1 MPLRR
6 LLLILLLAGLA
17 VAPVRAQERAGD
29 GAFTLVLRGV
39 PVAEAL
45 ETWATL
51 TQINLVYD
59 ADLTREGRVF
69 CVRRD
74 AAAEDLLRCV
84 LAGTGLDFYR
94 TSSGTYILQRIA
106 RRAPRY
112 ERLAGRVVDA
122 RTGEPLPQA
131 SVMLADAEA
140 GTATNDAGLFSLARL
155 LPGPHR
161 VVTTYVGYEPRA
173 DSVWVPPGGAVRRQ
187 IALAPRAVATQ
198 PVVVNALAR
207 RAASEQ
213 LGAPAAEAG
222 ALAQA
227 SGAGTADVARAAS
240 SSLLG
245 VALRAPLA
253 DLHIQGGET
262 GEHEFTLDGVPVW
275 NPVSL
280 GRLVGAFSPLALRRL
295 TVRKA
300 GFGAAHGS
308 HLAGVVQAEHA
319 LPDGPALRLQADP
332 VSLNAQAGHRL
343 ALGGGAEGA
352 LMLTGRTSLWPLR
365 RDPVLAGVLRDWTA
379 PDPLLAAVQ
388 TGKGLDQAVP
398 LALHRHD
405 ADVAFSDWHAAAHVA
420 LSPFHRVAASGYLG
434 TSRLAT
440 DALALADHAAA
451 PDVLMR
457 GRDRYDWRN
466 LAGQVRHEWLV
477 GARALAT
484 LQLRGS
490 RHAFTHGY
498 HMAAMEMDGEAAP
511 GDGATL
517 EDVARRLTAQTA
529 AQPVPDDGNRMTDL
543 GAKAGLDLS
552 LGQRHHLTTSL
563 EVARAATRFHLG
575 TDPFR
580 PLAHRHAAWR
590 VAAHAGD
597 AIALGGGTTLDLGT
611 RLTYLPD
618 RQTLYAEPRLAVR
631 HDGQSRRL
639 GPYAVRLAG
648 GLYRRFIQQFTLSN
662 PGASVALP
670 SLRLW
675 MPTDASLAPPRV
687 VHVAAEATAAPH
699 PAWQIDVEAYWKAQP
714 RLLEIDYP
722 ALVAAATPTEAD
734 APLSDAPLGDTQA
747 TFVGA
752 SRGRAVGGGV
762 RVAYAHGRLAAEA
775 AYAVSLAE
783 RTFPGR
789 FDGRRAPTPWNEP
802 HRLTL
807 GARLAL
813 TRGPAEGD
821 GLRATARARGVW
833 GRPWDA
839 RRAYY
844 DYLAVHSTPAL
855 AGELGLD
862 DPAAPGLPPLYRLDL
877 GLAYARTVG
886 AVTLHAEALVVNALD
901 RANVFDYGFAPADG
915 GGFARTPRTLPG
927 RRPVLVLGLRY

>member
-1 MPLRR
+1 MRPPSETPPPVRPMRLVRP
-6 LLLILLLAGLA
+6 LLLALVLAGLA
-17 VAPVRAQERAGD
+17 AAPVGAQERQRGAGARGAGARGEQAAD
-29 GAFTLVLRGV
+29 GFTLVLRGV
-39 PVAEAL
+39 PLAEAL

-51 TQINLVYD
+51 TQINLVYE
-59 ADLTREGRVF
+59 ADLTRDDERVF
-69 CVRRD
+69 CVRRA
-74 AAAEDLLRCV
+74 AAAEALLQCV
-84 LAGTGLDFYR
+84 LGGTGLDFYR
-94 TSSGTYILQRIA
+94 TSTGTYVLQRAA
-106 RRAPRY
+106 RQAPRY
-112 ERLAGRVVDA
+112 GRLAGRVVDA
-122 RTGEPLPQA
+122 QTGAPLPQA
-131 SVMLADAEA
+131 SVMLATAEA

-207 RAASEQ
+207 RAASEE

-227 SGAGTADVARAAS
+227 SAAGTADVARAAS

-262 GEHEFTLDGVPVW
+262 GEHAFTLDGVPVW

-280 GRLVGAFSPLALRRL
+280 GRLVGAFSPLALQRL

-319 LPDGPALRLQADP
+319 LPDGPTLRLQADP

-343 ALGGGAEGA
+343 ALGGAAAGAV
-352 LMLTGRTSLWPLR
+352 MLTGRTSLWPLR
-365 RDPVLAGVLRDWTA
+365 RDPVLAGVLRDWTT

-398 LALHRHD
+398 LTLHRHN
-405 ADVAFSDWHAAAHVA
+405 ADVAFSDWHAAAHLS

-434 TSRLAT
+434 ASRLGT
-440 DALALADHAAA
+440 DALALADHAPSDHAPSDHADA
-451 PDVLMR
+451 PDVLML
-457 GRDRYDWRN
+457 GRDRYAWRT

-477 GARALAT
+477 GARALTT
-484 LQLRGS
+484 LQLRAS

-498 HMAAMEMDGEAAP
+498 HMATMTMTGDAA
-511 GDGATL
+511 GDAAGDAGVA
-517 EDVARRLTAQTA
+517 DAARRLDAQAA
-529 AQPVPDDGNRMTDL
+529 AQPVPDDGNRMTDV

-563 EVARAATRFHLG
+563 EVARAATRFHLA

-590 VAAHAGD
+590 VAAHVGD
-597 AIALGGGTTLDLGT
+597 ALTLGGGTTLDLGA

-618 RQTLYAEPRLAVR
+618 RRTLYAEPRLAVR

-699 PAWQIDVEAYWKAQP
+699 PDWQVDLEAYWKAQP

-722 ALVAAATPTEAD
+722 ALVAASPGTD
-734 APLSDAPLGDTQA
+734 APGTDAPGTEAPLG
-747 TFVGA
+747 
-752 SRGRAVGGGV
+752 SRR
-762 RVAYAHGRLAAEA
+762 
-775 AYAVSLAE
+775 
-783 RTFPGR
+783 
-789 FDGRRAPTPWNEP
+789 
-802 HRLTL
+802 
-807 GARLAL
+807 
-813 TRGPAEGD
+813 
-821 GLRATARARGVW
+821 
-833 GRPWDA
+833 
-839 RRAYY
+839 
-844 DYLAVHSTPAL
+844 
-855 AGELGLD
+855 
-862 DPAAPGLPPLYRLDL
+862 
-877 GLAYARTVG
+877 
-886 AVTLHAEALVVNALD
+886 
-901 RANVFDYGFAPADG
+901 
-915 GGFARTPRTLPG
+915 
-927 RRPVLVLGLRY
+927 RRPSWA